1 MYMIAIEREKEKG
14 REEPTTVPNYTPA
27 CLPNFFG
34 FPSRPWYRGLPLVV
48 IVSYSSFLLYLF
60 RTHIVL

>member
-1 MYMIAIEREKEKG
+1 MYMIVTEREKEKG
-14 REEPTTVPNYTPA
+14 EEPTTVPNYTPA
-27 CLPNFFG
+27 RLPNFFG

-60 RTHIVL
+60 RARIVL